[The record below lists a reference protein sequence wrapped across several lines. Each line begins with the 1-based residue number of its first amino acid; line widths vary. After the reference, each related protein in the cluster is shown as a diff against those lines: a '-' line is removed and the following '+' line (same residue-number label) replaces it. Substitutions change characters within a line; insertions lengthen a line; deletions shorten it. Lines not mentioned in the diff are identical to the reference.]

1 MPDRFY
7 RQLEN
12 LHIGCEKP
20 RAYFIPFSS
29 EESASLPREK
39 SDRFFSLGGEWDFA
53 FFKNV
58 EELELEQENFTST
71 VICPDK
77 IDVPSCWQLYLG
89 RGYDV
94 PNYINQDYPYPVDP
108 PHLPDVIPC
117 GFYRRNADFTKKE
130 DKRYYIN
137 FEGVSSCFYLWVN
150 GAFMGYSQV
159 SHCTSEIEITDML
172 KDGSNL
178 FEVLVVKHC
187 DGSYM
192 EDQDFF
198 RLSGIFRDVY
208 VLERDSVHI
217 SDIFINPTV
226 SEDLKLAQIHIKT
239 EIDGNAKLR
248 FRLSAPDGEV
258 IFDDT
263 TQSSEMSIFTAE
275 PVLWNA
281 EDPKMYSLTVQCG
294 EEFII
299 FPLAVKRIDIK
310 DRCLLLNNKKIKL
323 RGINRHDSNPETG
336 YTVSADDMMNDLF
349 ILKRANVNTI
359 RTSHYPNDPRFL
371 EMCDRLG
378 FMVIDEA
385 DLETHGLGY
394 NYGDWYWDYWAHITT
409 VPEWK
414 DACVDRAAR
423 LFERD
428 KNHGCVIM
436 WSLGNESGCG
446 ENHRHM
452 AEYIRSRLPGAI
464 IHYENAHLEYQER
477 LGKDFTDISDVESRM
492 YASTEYLKEY
502 LENPENHKP
511 FFYCEYVSAW
521 STGDI
526 PLHWGK
532 FEEYDNYCGGCVW
545 EMTDHAVN
553 IGTKENPKYRYGGD
567 FGDYPNDHIY
577 CVDGLVY
584 PDRRERPGYYDMKI
598 TYQPFDVRFD
608 DGTLTIKNKRY
619 FTPLSDMYFVWTVER
634 NGRVVLEG
642 QLDDTQI
649 PAREEKEYKLFDNIE
664 LSGFTTLNIYCRQ
677 LFDTQW
683 AKKGYE
689 TGHKQFILSQSAI
702 AVPAGAEASSSV
714 DIAETRTKITVAC
727 GGTVYTYDKITGRIS
742 SILFNGAELLK
753 APVSFNIF
761 RSYYPGFALKDE
773 WLRARYEKA
782 YQKTY
787 GTTVAEISPSRVII
801 KSKISFAASA
811 MPPAVTAD
819 VAYTFDCSGK
829 VNVTVNAKVNER
841 APALPRFGLNIV
853 MPKQYENMKYIGYG
867 PEETYPDRFMSRLI
881 SEYET
886 TVNENF
892 EHCIKPVE
900 SSAHY
905 KTKIARVT
913 NNFGSGLVFADTSS
927 EGFLFNAK
935 HYSDIQLLETKHD
948 DELEELDETIVSV
961 DYKMQA
967 DSTGFADK
975 EPWRMFTEKEFSFSY
990 DIKPI

>member
-1 MPDRFY
+1 
-7 RQLEN
+7 
-12 LHIGCEKP
+12 
-20 RAYFIPFSS
+20 
-29 EESASLPREK
+29 
-39 SDRFFSLGGEWDFA
+39 
-53 FFKNV
+53 
-58 EELELEQENFTST
+58 
-71 VICPDK
+71 
-77 IDVPSCWQLYLG
+77 
-89 RGYDV
+89 
-94 PNYINQDYPYPVDP
+94 
-108 PHLPDVIPC
+108 
-117 GFYRRNADFTKKE
+117 
-130 DKRYYIN
+130 
-137 FEGVSSCFYLWVN
+137 N

-159 SHCTSEIEITDML
+159 SHCTSEIEITDVL
-172 KDGSNL
+172 SEDGINI

-208 VLERDSVHI
+208 VLERDAVHI

-226 SEDLKLAQIHIKT
+226 SEDLRLTQIHIKA
-239 EIDGNAKLR
+239 EIDGNAKLS
-248 FRLSAPDGEV
+248 FKLFDPDGKVVFE
-258 IFDDT
+258 DSA
-263 TQSSEMSIFTAE
+263 QNSEISIFTAE

-294 EEFII
+294 DEFIK
-299 FPLAVKRIDIK
+299 FPLAVKRVEIK

-336 YTVSADDMMNDLF
+336 YTVSVDDMLNDLY

-378 FMVIDEA
+378 FMVVDEA
-385 DLETHGLGY
+385 DFEAHGLGY
-394 NYGDWYWDYWAHITT
+394 NYGDWYWDYWAHIAD

-414 DACVDRAAR
+414 DACIDRAAR

-452 AEYIRSRLPGAI
+452 AEYIRSRMPGAI

-502 LENPENHKP
+502 LENPENKKP

-532 FEEYDNYCGGCVW
+532 LEDYDNYCGACVW

-553 IGTKENPKYRYGGD
+553 TGTKESPKYRYGGD

-584 PDRRERPGYYDMKI
+584 PDRRERPGYLDMKI
-598 TYQPFDVRFD
+598 EYQPFDIKFD

-619 FTPLSDMYFVWTVER
+619 FMPLTDMCFAWTVER
-634 NGRVVLEG
+634 NGKVVLEG
-642 QLDDTQI
+642 KIPDTQI
-649 PAREEKEYKLFDNIE
+649 PAREEKEFQIFDSVE
-664 LSGFTTLNIYCRQ
+664 LSGFTTLNIYAHQ
-677 LFDTQW
+677 LHDTKW

-689 TGHKQFILSQSAI
+689 IGHKQFILSQSAL
-702 AVPAGAEASSSV
+702 AVPAEAESAV
-714 DIAETRTKITVAC
+714 DIAETRTKITVTC
-727 GGTVYTYDKITGRIS
+727 GGSVYTYDKLSGRII
-742 SILFNGAELLK
+742 SIYNNGAELLK
-753 APVSFNIF
+753 EPVSFNIF
-761 RSYYPGFALKDE
+761 RSYYAGFALQDE
-773 WLRARYEKA
+773 WKRARYEKA

-787 GTTVAEISPSRVII
+787 GTTVAEISPTRVII
-801 KSKISFAASA
+801 KSKLSFAAPA

-819 VAYTFDCSGK
+819 VAYTFECGK
-829 VNVTVNAKVNER
+829 LNVTVNAQVNER

-853 MPKQYENMKYIGYG
+853 MPKQYENIKYIGYG
-867 PEETYPDRFMSRLI
+867 PGETYPDRFRSQLI

-886 TVNENF
+886 TVTENF
-892 EHCIKPVE
+892 EHYVKPVE
-900 SSAHY
+900 CSAHY

-913 NNFGSGLVFADTSS
+913 NNYGNGLVFTDTSS
-927 EGFLFNAK
+927 DGFLFNAK
-935 HYSDIQLLETKHD
+935 HYTDIQLLETKHD
-948 DELEELDETIVSV
+948 DELSELDETIVSI

-967 DSTGFADK
+967 DSTGFAEK
-975 EPWRMFTEKEFSFSY
+975 EPWRMFNEKEFSFSF